1 MSQVIRI
8 PKNIY
13 TRLAKHAMGFDT
25 PVNVIER
32 LLNHYEK
39 NGYASFAEEHSEFSN
54 SRKASSQDFGSEM
67 GETKTRQNTVEDW
80 KEHVEIVMGYK
91 EGETNIGTPS
101 WTKKIFVD
109 FCNGEASFGATCT
122 NGMEAVLLV
131 IKEYIPN
138 KYNLA
143 LAGLR
148 KTIENGRAEGKPL
161 VKLGVMY
168 QRMGGTSLD
177 SNS

>member
-1 MSQVIRI
+1 MSQVVRI
-8 PKNIY
+8 PANIY
-13 TRLAKHAMGFDT
+13 ARLARYARGFDT

-32 LLNHYEK
+32 LLNHYE
-39 NGYASFAEEHSEFSN
+39 GCDFASPAEEHVKSS
-54 SRKASSQDFGSEM
+54 SSGKASSQGFETET

-91 EGETNIGTPS
+91 KGETNIGTPS
-101 WTKKIFVD
+101 WTRKIYDD
-109 FCNGEASFGATCT
+109 FCKGEASFGATSAK
-122 NGMEAVLLV
+122 GIEAILLV
-131 IKEYIPN
+131 IKEYLPN

-161 VKLGVMY
+161 VKLGEMY
-168 QRMGGTSLD
+168 QRMGGTPLD
-177 SNS
+177 S

>member
-1 MSQVIRI
+1 MSQVVRI
-8 PKNIY
+8 PANIY
-13 TRLAKHAMGFDT
+13 TRLASHAKGFDT
-25 PVNVIER
+25 PINVIER
-32 LLNHYEK
+32 LLNHYEECS
-39 NGYASFAEEHSEFSN
+39 YASSAEESSKA
-54 SRKASSQDFGSEM
+54 STSGKASSQGFATET

-101 WTKKIFVD
+101 WTRKIYED
-109 FCNGEASFGATCT
+109 FCNGEASFGATSAK
-122 NGMEAVLLV
+122 GIEAVLLV
-131 IKEYIPN
+131 IKEFQPN

-161 VKLGVMY
+161 VKLGEMY
-168 QRMGGTSLD
+168 QRMGGTSD
-177 SNS
+177 S

>member
-1 MSQVIRI
+1 MSQVVRI

-39 NGYASFAEEHSEFSN
+39 IGYASSAEEHSEASN
-54 SRKASSQDFGSEM
+54 SGKASSQDFGSET
-67 GETKTRQNTVEDW
+67 GKTKTRQNTVEDW

-101 WTKKIFVD
+101 WTKKIYVD
-109 FCNGEASFGATCT
+109 FCNGEASFGATSAK
-122 NGMEAVLLV
+122 GIEAVLLV
-131 IKEYIPN
+131 IKEYLPN

-161 VKLGVMY
+161 VKLGEMY
-168 QRMGGTSLD
+168 QRMGGAPLD
-177 SNS
+177 S

>member
-1 MSQVIRI
+1 MSQVVRI
-8 PKNIY
+8 PANIY
-13 TRLAKHAMGFDT
+13 TRLARHARGFDT

-32 LLNHYEK
+32 LLNHYEVS
-39 NGYASFAEEHSEFSN
+39 GYASPAEEHNKSSSSGE
-54 SRKASSQDFGSEM
+54 ASLQGFVTET

-101 WTKKIFVD
+101 WTRKIYND
-109 FCNGEASFGATCT
+109 FCNGEASFGATSAK
-122 NGMEAVLLV
+122 GIEAVLLV
-131 IKEYIPN
+131 IEEYLPN

-161 VKLGVMY
+161 VKLGEMY
-168 QRMGGTSLD
+168 QRMGGAPLD
-177 SNS
+177 S

>member
-1 MSQVIRI
+1 MSQVVRI
-8 PKNIY
+8 PTNIY
-13 TRLAKHAMGFDT
+13 TRLARHAKGFDT

-32 LLNHYEK
+32 LLNHYER
-39 NGYASFAEEHSEFSN
+39 NGYSSTDEHSKN
-54 SRKASSQDFGSEM
+54 SSSGKADLRGFVTETS
-67 GETKTRQNTVEDW
+67 ETKTRQNTVEDW

-101 WTKKIFVD
+101 WTKKIYVD
-109 FCNGEASFGATCT
+109 FCNGEASFGATSAK
-122 NGMEAVLLV
+122 GIEAVLLV
-131 IKEYIPN
+131 IKEYLPN

-161 VKLGVMY
+161 VKLGEMY
-168 QRMGGTSLD
+168 QRMGGAPLD
-177 SNS
+177 S